1 MKVLDIAFKD
11 IVRSFRSGFMLVMM
25 FAAPLLITGLIY
37 FAFGSPLSGGFN
49 LPVTRV
55 QLVNIDQP
63 DDQSELAAGQML
75 LDRLQDESLTKLLQV
90 SIASDE
96 AGARAAVDRREADV
110 AIVIPPDF
118 TTAVVAANSQSAV
131 TLYHDPTLSIQP
143 GLVKVL
149 IGDFIDGF
157 VGAKIALDVAS
168 DQLRAR
174 GIALNDTTSRSFVQR
189 FVDWLRTLS
198 HGDASETATAL
209 LITRSP
215 SAVAAAAN
223 LQSSMVASVMV
234 GMLIFFA
241 FFTGSASASSIVYE
255 DEEGTLARLFT
266 TPTSQAAILG
276 GKFGAVLLTVSL
288 QASVLLVA
296 AGLIFSIHWGDP
308 FTVALAMFG
317 LVVAASGFGI
327 LITSLIKTTRQAG
340 PVQAAVITV
349 TGMLGGLF
357 TAWMVNLPAA
367 LDALTLTMPQGW
379 ALHSWKLALAGA
391 RPDEAFLPVTVL
403 LAMGTVFFVVG
414 VLLFRKRFA

>member
-367 LDALTLTMPQGW
+367 LEIV
-379 ALHSWKLALAGA
+379 S
-391 RPDEAFLPVTVL
+391 
-403 LAMGTVFFVVG
+403 
-414 VLLFRKRFA
+414 